1 MFIESTLLSTWLIVA
16 SGLAAAALLGWA
28 ALAAPWRALK
38 ADQRRVHAVGGSLLL
53 LVLLQSMALGVTEG
67 LILHLLGVSTVTLL
81 LGLRFTLVV
90 GAAAVVISLAL
101 TGHPV
106 TSAPLGWWLSV
117 VAPALVTRWWVGW
130 LRQRPARHPFVY
142 IMGAGF
148 FGGILA
154 ALVTA
159 GAGLATLAAIG
170 QTQWVAAALDNWP
183 VIVLI
188 AFPEGFINGTLV
200 TAFVV
205 LAPDT
210 LKHFD
215 SDYYFFES

>member
-1 MFIESTLLSTWLIVA
+1 MFIESTLLSTWLIVT
-16 SGLAAAALLGWA
+16 SGLAAVAVLAWA
-28 ALAAPWRALK
+28 ALAAPWQALK
-38 ADQRRVHAVGGSLLL
+38 HDHRHVHTLGGSLLL
-53 LVLLQSMALGVTEG
+53 LVILHSLSLGVTEG
-67 LILHLLGVSTVTLL
+67 LVLHLLGVTTVTLL
-81 LGLRFTLVV
+81 LGLRFTLLV
-90 GAAAVVISLAL
+90 GAAAVVISLVL
-101 TGHPV
+101 SGHPV
-106 TSAPLGWWLSV
+106 ASAPLGWWLSV

-130 LRQRPARHPFVY
+130 LRQRRSRHPFVY

-159 GAGLATLAAIG
+159 VAGLATLAAIG
-170 QTQWVAAALDNWP
+170 QAQWVEAALANWP

-215 SDYYFFES
+215 SDYYFFGN

>member
-1 MFIESTLLSTWLIVA
+1 MFIESTLLSAWLIIA
-16 SGLAAAALLGWA
+16 SGIAAAAVLVWA
-28 ALAAPWRALK
+28 ALAAPWQALEN
-38 ADQRRVHAVGGSLLL
+38 DQRRVHVMGGSLLL
-53 LVLLQSMALGVTEG
+53 LVVLHSLAFGVTDG
-67 LILHLLGVSTVTLL
+67 LVLHLLGVSTVTLL
-81 LGLRFTLVV
+81 LGLRFTLLV
-90 GAAAVVISLAL
+90 GAAAMIIALVL
-101 TGHPV
+101 TGHSV
-106 TSAPLGWWLSV
+106 ASAPLGWWLSV
-117 VAPALVTRWWVGW
+117 FAPALMTRWLVQW
-130 LRQRPARHPFVY
+130 LRQHAPSHPFMY

-148 FGGILA
+148 VGGILA

-159 GAGLATLAAIG
+159 VLGLATLAAIG
-170 QTQWVAAALDNWP
+170 QAEWVSTALTNWP

-215 SDYYFFES
+215 SDFYFLES

>member
-1 MFIESTLLSTWLIVA
+1 MFIESTLLAPWLIVI
-16 SGLAAAALLGWA
+16 SGLAAVAVLAWA
-28 ALAAPWRALK
+28 ALAAPWQALE
-38 ADQRRVHAVGGSLLL
+38 ADHSRVHAAGGSLLL
-53 LVLLQSMALGVTEG
+53 LVLLHSMAFGMTDG
-67 LILHLLGVSTVTLL
+67 LVLHLLGISTVTLL
-81 LGLRFTLVV
+81 LGLRFTLLL
-90 GAAAVVISLAL
+90 GAVAVLISLVI
-101 TGHPV
+101 TGHSV
-106 TSAPLGWWLSV
+106 ASAPLGWWLSV
-117 VAPALVTRWWVGW
+117 AAPAMATRWWVDW
-130 LRQRPARHPFVY
+130 LRHRRARHPFIY

-159 GAGLATLAAIG
+159 VLGLAVLAAIG
-170 QTQWVAAALDNWP
+170 QTEWVGAALANWP

-215 SDYYFFES
+215 SDYYFLES